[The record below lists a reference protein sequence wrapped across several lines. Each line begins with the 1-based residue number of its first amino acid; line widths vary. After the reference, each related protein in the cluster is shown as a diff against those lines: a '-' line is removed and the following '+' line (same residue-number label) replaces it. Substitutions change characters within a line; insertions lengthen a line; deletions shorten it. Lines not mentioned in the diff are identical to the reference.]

1 MYNERSIYCYPGSQ
15 VLINKFDIKDQD
27 KLEEIDLRYSTFRIM
42 KLQEYPIA
50 DGHWDLK
57 HLQKIHQ
64 SIFQDVYPFAGK
76 IRTEQIGKG
85 NFRFAS
91 PLYIESEAAR
101 VFKELKREEYLTGLR
116 KSALCERMAYY
127 FSEVNVLHPFRE
139 GNGRTEREFLRT
151 LALKNGYTL
160 DFKKMNRSELLRASE
175 HSVMDAGV
183 MVPLF
188 QQAILEEVPNPTL
201 LRQWE
206 HFDTKATYELPE
218 RLKRQGKAQKGHD
231 FER

>member
-1 MYNERSIYCYPGSQ
+1 M
-15 VLINKFDIKDQD
+15 LINKFDIKDQD
-27 KLEEIDLRYSTFRIM
+27 KLEKIDLRYSTFRIM
-42 KLQEYPIA
+42 KLQEHPIV
-50 DGHWDLK
+50 DGQWDLK

-101 VFKELKREEYLTGLR
+101 VFKELKMEQYLTGLH

-160 DFKKMNRSELLRASE
+160 DFKKMSRSELLRASE
-175 HSVMDAGV
+175 RSVMNAGV
-183 MVPLF
+183 MVSLF
-188 QQAILEEVPNPTL
+188 QQAILEDMPNPVL
-201 LRQWE
+201 LRRWE
-206 HFDTKATYELPE
+206 HFSTKATYELPE
-218 RLKRQGKAQKGHD
+218 RLKRQRRSNKGKG